1 MTRRR
6 RVRAAPTTA
15 MSAWKQ
21 RKPQRPNERLPMPV
35 RRLRFFQAIVVIA
48 VLAVAGRLFVLQ
60 ILSHRFYSALAS
72 NQRSIFED
80 LFPERGAIYLRD
92 PKSPDGR
99 FPAAINKTLSTV
111 FANTRDVTDAAG
123 AAKALAPVLGVDEPV
138 LLQKLSK
145 PLDPYEPLKP
155 KADDDTVAKVKA
167 LNIKGIG
174 FAREQFRFYPE
185 KSALSQIV
193 GFVGA
198 NEKGERVGRYGIEGR
213 WQEQLAGVSGFL
225 AAGKDPI
232 GRWIGAADR
241 QFTAAKDGDELT
253 LTIDRNIQ
261 YVVCEKLRAAVEKH
275 GADGGSVIVL
285 DPKTGAV
292 MAMCNW
298 PEFDA
303 NDFSQVKDLNLFNN
317 AAIFSPYEP
326 GSVFKPITM
335 AAAVDAGKV
344 GPNTTY
350 VDDGA
355 VKIGPY
361 TIRNSDLKAHG
372 LATMTQVL
380 EESLNTGTIFAVRQI
395 GPKAFLQYVQDFGF
409 GSPTGIEMDTEAAGD
424 IEALRKKG
432 DIWSA
437 TASFGQGITMTP
449 LQLVNAYAAIANGGK
464 LMKPYVVDS
473 VKSADGTVEK
483 TEPQVVRQVIT
494 KRAATLVGGMLVQVV
509 ENGHGKRAGVP
520 GYYVAGKTG
529 TAQIP
534 RADGQGYE
542 KDASIGSFAGYAP
555 VDDPAFVMI
564 VKIDRPRDVDW
575 AESSA
580 APLFGDIAKFLLQ
593 YLQIPPDRAD

>member
-1 MTRRR
+1 M
-6 RVRAAPTTA
+6 P
-15 MSAWKQ
+15 AWKQ
-21 RKPQRPNERLPMPV
+21 RKAKRPRERRPIAE
-35 RRLRFFQAIVVIA
+35 RRLRFFQVIVVLAIA
-48 VLAVAGRLFVLQ
+48 GVAGRLFVLQ
-60 ILSHRFYSALAS
+60 VLSHRFYSALAS
-72 NQRSIFED
+72 NQRNFFED

-111 FANTRDVTDAAG
+111 YANTRDVADPAAG
-123 AAKALAPVLGVDEPV
+123 AKSLAPVLGVDEQT
-138 LLQKLSK
+138 LFAKLSR

-167 LNIKGIG
+167 LGIKGIG

-185 KSALSQIV
+185 KASLSQIL

-198 NEKGERVGRYGIEGR
+198 NDKGERVGRYGIEGY
-213 WQEQLAGVSGFL
+213 WQDQLAGRSGFL
-225 AAGKDPI
+225 AAADDPI
-232 GRWIGAADR
+232 GRWFGAADR

-261 YVVCEKLRAAVEKH
+261 YVVCEKLRAAVARH
-275 GADGGSVIVL
+275 GADSGSAVVL

-292 MAMCNW
+292 MAMCNA
-298 PEFDA
+298 PDYDD
-303 NDFSQVKDLNLFNN
+303 NDFSQVTDLRLFNN

-350 VDDGA
+350 VDEGF

-361 TIRNSDLKAHG
+361 TIKNSDGKGHG

-380 EESLNTGTIFAVRQI
+380 EESLNTGTIFASRQI
-395 GPKAFLQYVQDFGF
+395 GPKAFLQYVQGFGF
-409 GSPTGIEMDTEAAGD
+409 GSPTGIELDTEAAGD
-424 IEALRKKG
+424 VEALRKKG

-473 VKSADGTVEK
+473 VKHADGTVEK

-494 KRAATLVGGMLVQVV
+494 KRAATLVGGMLVRVV

-534 RADGQGYE
+534 RPDGQGYDKE
-542 KDASIGSFAGYAP
+542 ASIGSFAGYAP

-564 VKIDRPRDVDW
+564 VRIDRPKDVDW

>member
-1 MTRRR
+1 MT
-6 RVRAAPTTA
+6 
-15 MSAWKQ
+15 AWQQ
-21 RKPQRPNERLPMPV
+21 RKPQRPRERRPIAE
-35 RRLRFFQAIVVIA
+35 RRLRFFQAVVILA
-48 VLAVAGRLFVLQ
+48 VAVVAGRLFVLQ

-72 NQRSIFED
+72 NQRGVFAN
-80 LFPERGAIYLRD
+80 LFPERGGIYLRD

-111 FANTRDVTDAAG
+111 YANTRDVTDPAAG
-123 AAKALAPVLGVDEPV
+123 AKALAPVLGADEKE
-138 LLQKLSK
+138 LFEKLSK
-145 PLDPYEPLKP
+145 PLDPYEPLKQ
-155 KADDDTVAKVKA
+155 KADDDVVAKVKA
-167 LNIKGIG
+167 LGIKGIG
-174 FAREQFRFYPE
+174 FAREQFRYYPE
-185 KSALSQIV
+185 KSSLAQVV
-193 GFVGA
+193 GFVGS
-198 NEKGERVGRYGIEGR
+198 NGKGERVGRYGIEGR
-213 WQEQLAGVSGFL
+213 WQEQLAGASGFL
-225 AAGKDPI
+225 AAEKDPI
-232 GRWIGAADR
+232 GRLLGAADR
-241 QFTAAKDGDELT
+241 QFNPAKDGDELT

-261 YVVCEKLRAAVEKH
+261 YVVCEKLRAAVLKH
-275 GADGGSVIVL
+275 GADGGSAVVM
-285 DPKTGAV
+285 DPKTGSV
-292 MAMCNW
+292 MAMCNT
-298 PEFDA
+298 PDYDP
-303 NDFSQVKDLNLFNN
+303 NDFSQVKDQRLFNN

-326 GSVFKPITM
+326 GSVFKPVTM

-361 TIRNSDLKAHG
+361 TIRNSDDKAHG
-372 LATMTQVL
+372 LQTMTQVL
-380 EESLNTGTIFAVRQI
+380 EQSLNTGTIFAVRQI
-395 GPKAFLQYVQDFGF
+395 GPKTFLQYVQDFGF
-409 GSPTGIEMDTEAAGD
+409 GSPTGIELDTEASGD

-449 LQLVNAYAAIANGGK
+449 LQLVSAYGAIANGGK
-464 LMKPYVVDS
+464 LMRPYVVAE
-473 VKSADGTVEK
+473 VKHAGGTVEK

-494 KRAATLVGGMLVQVV
+494 KRAATLVGGMLVRVV
-509 ENGHGKRAGVP
+509 ENGHGKRAAVP